1 MRKCKHMLL
10 HVLFVILLFM
20 VGCAIKEQNVEE
32 SQNIKEK
39 VEESST
45 IEEGKKEKEITTLRW
60 GIIGEYNFVGDDI
73 EFIDKKR
80 ASKVIATLKEKD

>member
-45 IEEGKKEKEITTLRW
+45 IEAVKKEK
-60 GIIGEYNFVGDDI
+60 
-73 EFIDKKR
+73 
-80 ASKVIATLKEKD
+80 